1 MASTILTPVANALA
15 AILAT
20 IDLTPQ
26 VNVVWGTSD
35 EKRWA
40 PAMIAATPAV
50 VINVPSVR
58 RTGLDEP
65 ERELGSDDW
74 LLTFALDLYVDL
86 KVPGRDQQRAVEL
99 LEAVTA
105 AIDANPTLGLPT
117 IDDTKVVSA
126 EPAQDLSDE
135 ARPLLTYDL
144 EVQVWKRVPTA

>member
-1 MASTILTPVANALA
+1 MASTILTPVADALA
-15 AILAT
+15 DVLAG
-20 IDLTPQ
+20 INLTPAI
-26 VNVVWGTSD
+26 NLVWGD
-35 EKRWA
+35 DRRWA
-40 PAMIAATPAV
+40 PAMIGSTPAV

-74 LLTFALDLYVDL
+74 IITFGVDLYVDL
-86 KVPGRDQQRAVEL
+86 AVPDRDQQRAVEL

-105 AIDANPTLGLPT
+105 AIDANRTLGMAT

-126 EPAQDLSDE
+126 EPSQDLSDE

-144 EVQVWKRVPTA
+144 EVQVWKRVPTT